1 MYYLQAF
8 KVLFSYGYILTK
20 LLVIVNGYSKLA
32 NIIAYIYFFERR
44 VFMSKDLGVMVRSE
58 LFKRKM
64 TQRELAKMLGIS
76 SVYLSDIIN
85 GRKDGPK
92 PQEHI
97 KHIRKIL
104 SI

>member
-1 MYYLQAF
+1 
-8 KVLFSYGYILTK
+8 
-20 LLVIVNGYSKLA
+20 
-32 NIIAYIYFFERR
+32 
-44 VFMSKDLGVMVRSE
+44 MSEDLGMQVRNE

-64 TQRELAKMLGIS
+64 SQKELANLVGIS
-76 SVYLSDIIN
+76 NAYLSDIIN

-92 PQEHI
+92 AQEKV